1 MLTNLTSAS
10 LVVVSLSSSSSS
22 SLPPYCLLRSTAAS
36 LLSPRP
42 LPRPMPSP
50 LRPLRRPLWRPP
62 NQPHLVPFI
71 PSLPRSHC
79 LQRRATPPP
88 PPALYPACPP
98 TGPRNR
104 SLPYH
109 RATPRT
115 DSPITRPPPI
125 LFLSRPP
132 ALATPSLCP
141 PSSHRSIRFAR
152 LRSRVS
158 SFFQLPSL
166 CPLFLSPSL
175 DSPLLS
181 PSSLALS
188 LCRSTPFP
196 LFFPALPLPRDARC
210 NPLRANQH
218 TRKPRD
224 ARASE

>member
-36 LLSPRP
+36 LLSPCP

-71 PSLPRSHC
+71 PSLPRSDC

-88 PPALYPACPP
+88 PPYSIPPVHPPARETARCRTTEPPHVPTLPLPGRLQSSSSPVHPLSPPHRSARRPLTARFALRDSALGSLLSFNC
-98 TGPRNR
+98 RLSF
-104 SLPYH
+104 SLP
-109 RATPRT
+109 
-115 DSPITRPPPI
+115 
-125 LFLSRPP
+125 LS
-132 ALATPSLCP
+132 T
-141 PSSHRSIRFAR
+141 
-152 LRSRVS
+152 
-158 SFFQLPSL
+158 LPSL
-166 CPLFLSPSL
+166 PCP
-175 DSPLLS
+175 
-181 PSSLALS
+181 LS

-218 TRKPRD
+218 TRKPRA
-224 ARASE
+224 ARASERASE